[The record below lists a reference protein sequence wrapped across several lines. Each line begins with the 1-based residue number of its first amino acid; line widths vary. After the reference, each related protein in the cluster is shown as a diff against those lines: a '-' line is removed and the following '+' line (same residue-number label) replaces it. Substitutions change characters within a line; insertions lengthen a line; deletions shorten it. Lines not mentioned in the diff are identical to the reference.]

1 MGGNGWNEYSR
12 RAYRRALEMDPT
24 RPTCLTS
31 PTCPEARYALRMKTI
46 LMTGI
51 AGALVLAAGAAYAQ
65 AVVTPKLDTPQAK
78 VIIATLQPHKP
89 ANATQGHATHRMLV
103 YLDDGV
109 MTRQEGSNPKQTIMF
124 KRGDVRWRPASGAY
138 VSENTGDKPI
148 RILEVDLKGP
158 ASGVDPKTPL
168 DPTVVDAKHYTV
180 MFENEFFRVMRV
192 HYGPRETGARHE
204 HKLNRVVIYLNDQ
217 PNAKADDVRMSGPG
231 THVEE
236 NASDQVADRIA
247 VEIK

>member
-1 MGGNGWNEYSR
+1 MALSAMTHSGLFSLIRTIRSPRTTPSSASPLAKTSTRIAPVQGLTINASVGYTD
-12 RAYRRALEMDPT
+12 AYY
-24 RPTCLTS
+24 TS
-31 PTCPEARYALRMKTI
+31 LLP
-46 LMTGI
+46 
-51 AGALVLAAGAAYAQ
+51 Q